1 MTQFLSYL
9 LPGIPYGC
17 AYALMAAGLVLTY
30 RASGV
35 FNLAFGA
42 QAYVSAVLFSIAVN
56 DGWPVWAAFVV
67 AVLLAA
73 PAIGLLME
81 RLLFRYTRTAGPLVR
96 LVPVLGLL
104 IAIPS
109 ITQMA
114 IGTAPRLPAALV
126 LEPFHVYFHLAGT
139 AVSGE
144 ELSTT
149 VITVVVVG
157 ALALLLRS
165 SGIGLRMRA
174 VVESPRMAELTGVRA
189 DRTSASAWALSSL
202 FAGLA
207 GVLLAPIYAQLASS
221 DYTALLVAA
230 IAAAAVGG
238 FESLPLTLLGGIGLG
253 VVQEIIG
260 GYLPSGTIL
269 SSGLRPA
276 FPFVVLA
283 VVLVARRTLRQGS
296 AGDPLASCDPPTTAF
311 RPPKR
316 MTEVAVGSRVF
327 SVLAA
332 GLLVAVALALVPGN
346 WEFVFTFGI
355 VLSIIFL
362 SITLL
367 TGMGGQISLCQA
379 AFAGA
384 GAFTAGQLAM
394 HFGTS
399 VLLGTLVGGV
409 LAGALG
415 AVVALPTL
423 RLGGIAVGL
432 LTLSFAL
439 LADNVLFLYPWAG
452 NGATG
457 LTVPR
462 PILGSISFA
471 GNGAFFWL
479 VLAVLAVL
487 AGGVK
492 LLQGGTLGQELA
504 ALRGSERGSVA
515 IGIDVRRLRVVAF
528 MLSAAIAGI
537 GGALYASL
545 EQSVSPN
552 DFNYQFSLVY
562 VVVVAAVGVYSVAG
576 AIEAGVLYAV
586 LMQLVSTLSSRYSS
600 LLAVVFGLAAL
611 TYVRHSEGVVAYG
624 KAWVLDRAEQV
635 ARRLQQAE
643 VRVPVASGPEAGAGG
658 RATTEGERQ
667 PGGPGPEGV
676 APGEAARPGG
686 RRHRPDHAVGG
697 HHRRR
702 DGGG

>member
-1 MTQFLSYL
+1 MTQFLSYV

-17 AYALMAAGLVLTY
+17 VYALMGTGLVLTY

-42 QAYVSAVLFSIAVN
+42 QAYVSAVVFSIAVG

-67 AVLLAA
+67 AVVLVA

-81 RLLFRYTRTAGPLVR
+81 RFLFRYTRTAGPLVK
-96 LVPVLGLL
+96 LVPTLGLL

-109 ITQMA
+109 IVQMV
-114 IGTAPRLPAALV
+114 IGTAPRLPASLV
-126 LEPFHVYFHLAGT
+126 LRPEHVYFRLAGS

-149 VITVVVVG
+149 VVTVVVVL
-157 ALALLLRS
+157 ALAFLLRS
-165 SGIGLRMRA
+165 TAIGLRMRA
-174 VVESPRMAELTGVRA
+174 VVESPRMSELAGVRA

-207 GVLLAPIYAQLASS
+207 GVLLAPIYAALSPS
-221 DYTALLVAA
+221 EFTALLVAA

-238 FESLPLTLLGGIGLG
+238 FESLPLTLAGGIGLG
-253 VVQEIIG
+253 VAQEVIG

-283 VVLVARRTLRQGS
+283 VVLVLRRSFRQGT

-311 RPPKR
+311 RPPAR
-316 MTEVAVGSRVF
+316 MPEVAVGSRVF
-327 SVLAA
+327 GVLVA
-332 GLLVAVALALVPGN
+332 GLMIAVALALVPGN
-346 WEFVFTFGI
+346 WEFVFTQGI

-379 AFAGA
+379 TFAGV
-384 GAFTAGQLAM
+384 GAFTVGQLAM

-399 VLLGTLVGGV
+399 VLLGTVVGGV

-415 AVVALPTL
+415 AVVALPVL
-423 RLGGIAVGL
+423 RVGGIAVGL

-439 LADNVLFLYPWAG
+439 LADNVLFLYSWTG

-462 PILGSISFA
+462 PMVGPVSFA
-471 GNGAFFWL
+471 GTGAFFWL
-479 VLAVLAVL
+479 ALAVLALV
-487 AGGVK
+487 GGAVK
-492 LLQGGTLGQELA
+492 LLQGGTFGQQLA
-504 ALRGSERGSVA
+504 ALRGSERGSMA
-515 IGIDVRRLRVVAF
+515 IGIDVRRLRVMVFA
-528 MLSAAIAGI
+528 LSAAIAGI

-545 EQSVSPN
+545 EQSVSVD
-552 DFNYQFSLVY
+552 DFNYVFSLVF

-576 AIEAGVLYAV
+576 AIEAGVIYAV
-586 LMQLVSTLSSRYSS
+586 LTQLVSSLSSRYSS
-600 LLAVVFGLAAL
+600 LLALVFGLAAL
-611 TYVRHSEGVVAYG
+611 TYVRHPEGVVAYG
-624 KAWVLDRAEQV
+624 KAWVLDRAEQ
-635 ARRLQQAE
+635 L
-643 VRVPVASGPEAGAGG
+643 VR
-658 RATTEGERQ
+658 
-667 PGGPGPEGV
+667 
-676 APGEAARPGG
+676 
-686 RRHRPDHAVGG
+686 HL
-697 HHRRR
+697 RR
-702 DGGG
+702 DEVHLAPSPHGSEGT